1 MPSYELVR
9 VREEP
14 GCFTYLFGIFAAIV
28 GIGMFVSKVG
38 ETLINW
44 QEYTFINKIVAGIYY
59 FIIYL
64 PVKFIFSPWDFIVM
78 SELTQ
83 FNKINIILAIIV
95 TIIFA
100 ILFIGLI
107 LLIASIKSRSYP
119 IIDGISI
126 LIVLYTVPFIVWLIS
141 LVLKWLFT

>member
-1 MPSYELVR
+1 MSDIYVR

-14 GCFTYLFGIFAAIV
+14 GCFTYLFGILTVIV
-28 GIGMFVSKVG
+28 GIGMFISKVG

-44 QEYTFINKIVAGIYY
+44 QEYTFVNKIVAGIYY
-59 FIIYL
+59 FIVYL

-95 TIIFA
+95 NLIFA
-100 ILFIGLI
+100 ILFICLI
-107 LLIASIKSRSYP
+107 LLIASLKSRSYP
-119 IIDGISI
+119 ILDGTSI
-126 LIVLYTVPFIVWLIS
+126 LIALYTVPFIVWLIS
-141 LVLKWLFT
+141 LFIKWLFT